1 MTTVVTGASGFIG
14 SVLVRKLLS
23 QGRSVRAIVRSNLS
37 GLQGL
42 DIDIVKADIRD
53 HDAIQKAL
61 NGAESVF
68 HLAAEI
74 SLSGD
79 HGGRVSAINVKG
91 SENVA
96 RAALNTGVKHFVHC
110 SSIHSFDLRDT
121 NRVIDEST
129 PRVGNKHPIYDRTKA
144 QGESVIK
151 RLVDDGLPAVFIHPS
166 GVIGPGDHR
175 PSRVGKLLLDLST
188 KKIPALISGGFNWV
202 DVRDVCDGAIAAEQC
217 GRIGESYILS
227 GYWHSPR
234 ELALLAE
241 EITSIRPP
249 RLNLPMNLVRTI
261 VPLWDFWGWMT
272 NSEPRFNSDALA
284 ALRSAHNISHAKASK
299 ELGYTPRKI
308 NTSIRDAYI
317 WFKQSG
323 MLSKELKQIG

>member
-74 SLSGD
+74 SVSGD
-79 HGGRVSAINVKG
+79 HGGRGSAINVKG

-234 ELALLAE
+234 ELALLAD
-241 EITSIRPP
+241 EITPVAPNAPEGNSASIGTPELVGEEWRQTWVYTQLSGVEARAVDYGPP
-249 RLNLPMNLVRTI
+249 VDQIEFITENGLTPWQTKVAEI
-261 VPLWDFWGWMT
+261 
-272 NSEPRFNSDALA
+272 
-284 ALRSAHNISHAKASK
+284 KAQYPKS
-299 ELGYTPRKI
+299 
-308 NTSIRDAYI
+308 
-317 WFKQSG
+317 
-323 MLSKELKQIG
+323 

>member
-96 RAALNTGVKHFVHC
+96 RA
-110 SSIHSFDLRDT
+110 D
-121 NRVIDEST
+121 
-129 PRVGNKHPIYDRTKA
+129 
-144 QGESVIK
+144 
-151 RLVDDGLPAVFIHPS
+151 
-166 GVIGPGDHR
+166 
-175 PSRVGKLLLDLST
+175 
-188 KKIPALISGGFNWV
+188 
-202 DVRDVCDGAIAAEQC
+202 
-217 GRIGESYILS
+217 
-227 GYWHSPR
+227 
-234 ELALLAE
+234 
-241 EITSIRPP
+241 
-249 RLNLPMNLVRTI
+249 
-261 VPLWDFWGWMT
+261 
-272 NSEPRFNSDALA
+272 
-284 ALRSAHNISHAKASK
+284 
-299 ELGYTPRKI
+299 
-308 NTSIRDAYI
+308 
-317 WFKQSG
+317 
-323 MLSKELKQIG
+323 